1 MTERELEQESTVEP
15 TDASV
20 TASEPARPAPVRA
33 NRWLRPAI
41 FAVVA
46 VVVVVV
52 GFAVMGVLPV
62 GWRSWW
68 PWVVLGAVGLVGL
81 VWLFGPRPMQVWEI
95 PQAYDDLTG
104 LAEIKVSTGGADVTV
119 GHGDPL
125 NLLVAETSEWQPP
138 VVRSVRGLTLVE
150 ALRPWYALN
159 FGGWK
164 VALHTNPVWRITL
177 ETTLGNVAAN
187 LRELQ
192 VSQASLVSDI
202 GDVAV
207 ITPAVGSVSLYIST
221 TLGDVRVQIP
231 EGVAADIRVD
241 GGARSKVRI
250 DTRRYEPIGI
260 SRWRTIGFEERE
272 DGRVSLTVET
282 TRGDVTIF

>member
-1 MTERELEQESTVEP
+1 MTERELEQETTVEP
-15 TDASV
+15 VEVSAP
-20 TASEPARPAPVRA
+20 TAEPSRPGPVRA

-41 FAVVA
+41 FVGVA
-46 VVVVVV
+46 VVVAMVGFGVV
-52 GFAVMGVLPV
+52 GALPV

-68 PWVVLGAVGLVGL
+68 PWVVLGGVSVVGL

-95 PQAYDDLTG
+95 PQAFDDAVS

-119 GHGDPL
+119 GHGDSL

-138 VVRSVRGLTLVE
+138 SVRSVRGLTLVE
-150 ALRPWYALN
+150 AIRPWYALN

-164 VALHTNPVWRITL
+164 VALNTNPVWRMTL

-207 ITPAVGSVSLYIST
+207 IAPAIGSVSLYIST

-250 DTRRYEPIGI
+250 DTKRYEPIGI
-260 SRWRTIGFEERE
+260 SRWRTVGFEERE